1 MIEEAQEHFTSGN
14 FAAAEVL
21 YRRMLEDEPDNPQV
35 LFMLSLVRQQQND
48 LEEPLELLRRA
59 IQVQPGNPSLHYSL
73 GQVHLRRNE
82 LTGAEQSFHKAAGI
96 DPNFTAAQNGIAV
109 VEISRG
115 RFPAAEHALR
125 KALKSEPEN
134 TQVLVNLGIALL
146 EQQNAGDAIVHL
158 QQVVSREPENMMAQ
172 LFLGRAFLAAGNSGF
187 AIKCFENVLVQRPDN
202 VEVLLALGSARYQSR
217 QYADAVKT
225 YRRLLLLGQESA
237 ETTAGLARSHAALG
251 NDVEATGLFI
261 RALRLANNEESLLLD
276 FADLQLKQ
284 GNYADVISRLEGRG
298 AQADTPDA
306 TQTSNWVRMTRVLAE
321 AKLNS
326 GDAAAATD
334 LLQSLPGAGQAQPEE
349 RLLMVRALHA
359 SGAKEEA
366 DALLQV
372 LLDEDPQPVE
382 AVLYSVEKLRERG
395 DHALAIQSLRSIQ
408 RRHDLSH
415 QQRQRAVALL
425 GDALHHAGN
434 YQAAWEHY
442 LGLDQKTAE
451 VITIRAE
458 ESFHL
463 VADEAAETAM
473 EREVAWSWPPQPP
486 DDGKPEPVFIFAW
499 PGAGRAELLA
509 ALKGHSG
516 ICVVNDRPEEQT
528 KRREVVCHPQGRVPL
543 SSLTSAEIRLARR
556 KYWKAL
562 SLSDSRAPN
571 VAVTVDAMW
580 LTAESLPTLYRYFPQ
595 AHVIVLEQDPKDL
608 VVGWFQAAYRDL
620 AAMAALYTQQVA
632 LLNRCRAAV
641 PLHYINVD
649 ASRFEQDAGSVLRE
663 VVSALSITWQPA
675 IDAAWTT
682 RALTR
687 DLATPGKWVHYKT
700 WLQPAF
706 AALGG

>member
-1 MIEEAQEHFTSGN
+1 
-14 FAAAEVL
+14 
-21 YRRMLEDEPDNPQV
+21 
-35 LFMLSLVRQQQND
+35 VRQQQND

-59 IQVQPGNPSLHYSL
+59 IRVQPGNPSLHNSL

-82 LTGAEQSFHKAAGI
+82 LTEAELSFHEAAGI

-134 TQVLVNLGIALL
+134 TQVLINLGIALL

-158 QQVVSREPENMMAQ
+158 QQVVSREPENMTAQ

-187 AIKCFENVLVQRPDN
+187 AIKSFENVLVQRPDN
-202 VEVLLALGSARYQSR
+202 AEVLLALGSACYQSR
-217 QYADAVKT
+217 QYADAIKT
-225 YRRLLLLGQESA
+225 YRRLLQLGQESA

-251 NDVEATGLFI
+251 NDIEATGLFI

-284 GNYADVISRLEGRG
+284 GNYADVINRLEAHR
-298 AQADTPDA
+298 AQAA
-306 TQTSNWVRMTRVLAE
+306 AQTRNPVRMTRLLAE

-326 GDAAAATD
+326 GDAAAAMD
-334 LLQSLPGAGQAQPEE
+334 LLQSLSDTGQAQPVE
-349 RLLMVRALHA
+349 RLLLVRALHA
-359 SGAKEEA
+359 NGAKAEA
-366 DALLQV
+366 DALLQA
-372 LLDEDPQPVE
+372 LLEEDPQPVD
-382 AVLYSVEKLRERG
+382 AVLYSVEKLRGPG
-395 DHALAIQSLRSIQ
+395 DHAMAIQSLRSIQ

-451 VITIRAE
+451 VITIRSE
-458 ESFHL
+458 QSFHL
-463 VADEAAETAM
+463 VANEAADTAM

-486 DDGKPEPVFIFAW
+486 DDGRPEPVFVFAW

-516 ICVVNDRPEEQT
+516 ICVVNDRMDEQT
-528 KRREVVCHPQGRVPL
+528 KRREVICHPQGRGPL
-543 SSLTSAEIRLARR
+543 GSLTSAEIRLARR

-562 SLSDSRAPN
+562 GLIDSRAPN
-571 VAVTVDAMW
+571 AAVTLDAMW
-580 LTAESLPTLYRYFPQ
+580 LTAESLPSLYRYFPQ

-608 VVGWFQAAYRDL
+608 AVGWFQAAYRDL
-620 AAMAALYTQQVA
+620 DAMAALYKQQMA
-632 LLNRCRAAV
+632 LLNRCRAGV
-641 PLHYINVD
+641 PLHYISVD
-649 ASRFEQDAGSVLRE
+649 ASRFEQEAGSVLRE
-663 VVSALSITWQPA
+663 VVSALSIAWEPA
-675 IDAAWTT
+675 IDAAWKTGT
-682 RALTR
+682 MTR
-687 DLATPGKWVHYKT
+687 DLATPGKWVHYET
-700 WLQPAF
+700 WLQPTF
-706 AALGG
+706 AVLEG